1 MSSDYERLS
10 GRVVRLKGMTAF
22 VEIERAAECA
32 GCKACA
38 LAAKKTT
45 RLYAVNDVGAE
56 EGDNVLVSLA
66 PQKPL
71 VATLML
77 FLLPLV
83 LMLSGIIVA
92 VTLGLSEPMT
102 ALFAAIG
109 IAVGFLIAF
118 AFDRLY
124 YSKRHISHI
133 TEILNNDTEILNH
146 DKEI

>member
-1 MSSDYERLS
+1 M
-10 GRVVRLKGMTAF
+10 
-22 VEIERAAECA
+22 
-32 GCKACA
+32 
-38 LAAKKTT
+38 
-45 RLYAVNDVGAE
+45 
-56 EGDNVLVSLA
+56 LVSLV

-92 VTLGLSEPMT
+92 VALGLSEPMT

>member
-1 MSSDYERLS
+1 
-10 GRVVRLKGMTAF
+10 MTAF

-38 LAAKKTT
+38 LATKKTT

-77 FLLPLV
+77 
-83 LMLSGIIVA
+83 SGIIVA

-118 AFDRLY
+118 VFDRLY